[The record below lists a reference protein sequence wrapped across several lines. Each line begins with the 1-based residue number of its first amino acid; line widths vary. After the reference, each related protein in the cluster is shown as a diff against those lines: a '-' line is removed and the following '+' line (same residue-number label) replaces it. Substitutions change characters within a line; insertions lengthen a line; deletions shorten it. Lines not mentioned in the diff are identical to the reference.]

1 MRLPT
6 PSMPRRPPLR
16 VGLQNRKPR
25 YEILGLIRGPLVGH
39 AALGTEE
46 IGSQRRRDLAIKT

>member
-1 MRLPT
+1 
-6 PSMPRRPPLR
+6 MPRRPPPR

-25 YEILGLIRGPLVGH
+25 YEILGLIRVPLVGH

-46 IGSQRRRDLAIKT
+46 IGYQRRGDLAIKT